1 MVGSSED
8 KPSPQVGQARSRWP
22 TVLLA
27 VFIVLFLLTIWQRN
41 RIRAH
46 WWAARLEKA
55 ETLSNR
61 TYYLSCLLS
70 VGDSAKGAIRRLARS
85 ENPEARAL
93 AIPAMA
99 RLPEPVRLAEL
110 DRLLA
115 DPDAEI
121 RQSAALALA
130 FTGGEA
136 VTDILARR
144 ATGRDS
150 SAAAATAAA
159 ALSRIAS
166 PVALAILC
174 KTAREHPD
182 AAVRAQAVESVGAW
196 LMAETGKAPS
206 AASQPAGDVE
216 PFAVLVSLLADR
228 GEFDGPLS
236 LEREIARAQR
246 AVESPGGLPHP
257 KAATF
262 TTPHEPSSPPA
273 PTAARRTVADIA
285 AHWLTLLSLEAVDP
299 APERSA
305 SEQAELADRCCKAWL
320 ARQAVPIPDEI
331 VPARQP
337 PSSAPARQEPL
348 PPADKTGSNPSSDTN
363 PRQARSWRA
372 AARASHQPEA
382 QARVYSPSSFA
393 LACASGWLRAPRG

>member
-1 MVGSSED
+1 MPDADSANL
-8 KPSPQVGQARSRWP
+8 GQTPRPRRSRWP

-27 VFIVLFLLTIWQRN
+27 LFIVLFLLTIWQRD

-46 WWAARLEKA
+46 WWAARLETA
-55 ETLSNR
+55 EALSDR
-61 TYYLSCLLS
+61 TYYLSCLVS

-85 ENPEARAL
+85 ESPETRAL

-99 RLPEPVRLAEL
+99 RLPERVRLAEL

-130 FTGGEA
+130 FTGGEVA
-136 VTDILARR
+136 TDILARR

-166 PVALAILC
+166 PAALAILC
-174 KTAREHPD
+174 RTAREHPD

-206 AASQPAGDVE
+206 AASQPVAWQPAGEVE
-216 PFAVLVSLLADR
+216 PFAVLVLLLADR

-246 AVESPGGLPHP
+246 AAEGPGGLPHP
-257 KAATF
+257 KAAALA
-262 TTPHEPSSPPA
+262 TPHEPSSSPA
-273 PTAARRTVADIA
+273 PTAARRTIADVA
-285 AHWLTLLSLEAVDP
+285 AHWLSLLSLETVDP
-299 APERSA
+299 APRRSA
-305 SEQAELADRCCKAWL
+305 SEQAELADRCRKAWL
-320 ARQAVPIPDEI
+320 ARQAVAVPDEM
-331 VPARQP
+331 
-337 PSSAPARQEPL
+337 APARQEPR
-348 PPADKTGSNPSSDTN
+348 PPRHNTGPDPSSDTN
-363 PRQARSWRA
+363 P
-372 AARASHQPEA
+372 
-382 QARVYSPSSFA
+382 
-393 LACASGWLRAPRG
+393 G